1 MSRIEVQPY
10 SHSLKVA
17 LAVTVDAAINSG
29 NSGGPVMNQKGELI
43 GIAFQA
49 LEGAEAIGHIVP
61 PVVIKHFL
69 HGIRTFGSQ
78 YRVIFLCSDF
88 FTFTIKTINNQR
100 IQNFEWEERE
110 RESNHV
116 WDVSVH
122 DTVYLV

>member
-1 MSRIEVQPY
+1 VSRIEVQPY

-61 PVVIKHFL
+61 PAVIKHFL
-69 HGIRTFGSQ
+69 HGIKTFGPE
-78 YRVIFLCSDF
+78 YRFDPQIPEYADSLFPGGRAILTLASSPSHWKIRRFVNI
-88 FTFTIKTINNQR
+88 
-100 IQNFEWEERE
+100 WE
-110 RESNHV
+110 
-116 WDVSVH
+116 
-122 DTVYLV
+122 